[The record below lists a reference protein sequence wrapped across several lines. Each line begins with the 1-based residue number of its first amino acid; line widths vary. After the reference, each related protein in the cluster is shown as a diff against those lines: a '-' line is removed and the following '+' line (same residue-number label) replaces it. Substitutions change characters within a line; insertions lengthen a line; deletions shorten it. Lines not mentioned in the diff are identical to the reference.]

1 MPARTPVPGAPSG
14 PCRATAVFF
23 DVDYT
28 LIYPGPTFEAEG
40 YRRFAGRH
48 GLAVDP
54 SRYGAAVAAAS
65 VELESASGGAYRA
78 ELFVRFARRMLQEM
92 GAAGPAVETCAR
104 EIYDEW
110 AACRHFSLYDDVL
123 PALRELH
130 AAGMRMGLISNTHR
144 SLSALQQHFDLAPY
158 IGCAVS
164 SSDHGYM
171 KPHPGIF
178 QEALRRLGAQ
188 PAEAVMVGDSLAND
202 ILGARR
208 TGMRGVLVSRSG
220 AEHPEAP
227 GDVAVVRTLRELL
240 PLLAGRPAAVEC

>member
-1 MPARTPVPGAPSG
+1 MLARTAVPGAPSG
-14 PCRATAVFF
+14 PFRATAVFF

-65 VELESASGGAYRA
+65 VELENASGGAYRA

-110 AACRHFSLYDDVL
+110 AACRHFSLYDDVR
-123 PALRELH
+123 PALRALH

-144 SLSALQQHFDLAPY
+144 CLSALQRHFDLAPY

-178 QEALRRLGAQ
+178 REALRRLGAQ

-202 ILGARR
+202 IVGARR
-208 TGMRGVLVSRSG
+208 IGMRGVLVSRSG

-227 GDVAVVRTLRELL
+227 GDVAVVRTLRELP
-240 PLLAGRPAAVEC
+240 PLLAGRPAAA

>member
-14 PCRATAVFF
+14 PFRATAVFF

-54 SRYGAAVAAAS
+54 SRYAAAVAAAS

-78 ELFVRFARRMLQEM
+78 ELFVRFARRVLQEM

-110 AACRHFSLYDDVL
+110 AACRHFSLYDDVQ
-123 PALRELH
+123 PALRALR

-144 SLSALQQHFDLAPY
+144 CLSALQQHFDLAPY

-178 QEALRRLGAQ
+178 QEALRQLGAQ

-208 TGMRGVLVSRSG
+208 IGMRGVLVSRSG
-220 AEHPEAP
+220 TEHPEAP
-227 GDVAVVRTLRELL
+227 AGVAVIRTLREL
-240 PLLAGRPAAVEC
+240 PRLLAHTPEAVAV